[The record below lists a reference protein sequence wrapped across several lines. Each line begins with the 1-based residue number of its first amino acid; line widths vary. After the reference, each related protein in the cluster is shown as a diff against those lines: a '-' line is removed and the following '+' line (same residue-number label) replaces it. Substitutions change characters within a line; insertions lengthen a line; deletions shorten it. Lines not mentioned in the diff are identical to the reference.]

1 MKLASHSSSVDR
13 SRVLVTGIDSFTG
26 RHLKQHLEQSGFCVF
41 GTCLKNPSSST
52 DFVCNIT
59 DKDAIAQVLKTAR
72 PGYVIHLAGIS
83 FVGHPVM
90 EDFYRVNVLGT
101 QNLLDALVESDLV
114 LSKVILASS
123 ATVYGNQ
130 GLAVLDE
137 SICPMPAN
145 HYGMSKLAMEHVAR
159 TYFDKLPI
167 IVTRPFNY
175 VGVGQPE
182 HFVIPK
188 IVAHFKRGEKV
199 IELGNVE
206 VEREFN
212 DVRFACEVYKRLIEI
227 EQSGEIVNLCSSQGV
242 ALQTVIDTLN
252 ELAGYDIKVQVNP
265 AFVRANELPSLVGSA
280 DRLTRLIGEVT
291 SIPLKTTLR
300 TIFLA

>member
-1 MKLASHSSSVDR
+1 MASRSSSADQP
-13 SRVLVTGIDSFTG
+13 RVLVTGIDSFTG
-26 RHLKQHLEQSGFCVF
+26 QHLKQYLEQSGFCVF
-41 GTCLKNPSSST
+41 GTCLKPTGLSS
-52 DFVCNIT
+52 DYVCDIT
-59 DKDAIAQVLKTAR
+59 DKEAIAQVLAATR

-83 FVGHPVM
+83 FVGHSVV
-90 EDFYRVNVLGT
+90 EDFYRVNLLGT
-101 QNLLDALVESDLV
+101 QNLLDALVVSGLA
-114 LSKVILASS
+114 LNKVVLASS

-145 HYGMSKLAMEHVAR
+145 HYGMSKLAMEHLAR
-159 TYFDKLPI
+159 TYFVKLPI

-175 VGVGQPE
+175 VGVGQPT

-188 IVAHFKRGEKV
+188 MVAHFKRGEKV
-199 IELGNVE
+199 IELGNIA

-212 DVRFACEVYKRLIEI
+212 DVRFACEVYKRLLEI
-227 EQSGEIVNLCSSQGV
+227 EQHGEIVNLCSGRGV

-252 ELAGYDIKVQVNP
+252 ELAGYKIEVQVNP

-280 DRLTRLIGEVT
+280 AKLTDLVGEVMSVSLRDT
-291 SIPLKTTLR
+291 LKDMY
-300 TIFLA
+300 LA

>member
-1 MKLASHSSSVDR
+1 MASHSSSADQP
-13 SRVLVTGIDSFTG
+13 RVLVTGIDSFTG
-26 RHLKQHLEQSGFCVF
+26 QHLKQHLEQSGFCVF
-41 GTCLKNPSSST
+41 GTCRKPPAST
-52 DFVCNIT
+52 ADFVCDIT
-59 DKDAIAQVLKTAR
+59 NKNAIAQVLATTR

-83 FVGHPVM
+83 FVGHPVV

-101 QNLLDALVESDLV
+101 QNLLDALVESGLV
-114 LSKVILASS
+114 LNKVVLASS

-145 HYGMSKLAMEHVAR
+145 HYGISKLAMEHLAR
-159 TYFDKLPI
+159 TYFAKLPI

-188 IVAHFKRGEKV
+188 IVAHFKRGEKL
-199 IELGNVE
+199 IELGNIA

-212 DVRFACEVYKRLIEI
+212 DVRFACEVYKRLLEI
-227 EQSGEIVNLCSSQGV
+227 EPHGEIVNLCSGQGV
-242 ALQTVIDTLN
+242 ALQRVIDTLN
-252 ELAGYDIKVQVNP
+252 DLAGYNIDVRVNP
-265 AFVRANELPSLVGSA
+265 AFVRANELPSLVGSPNKLISLVGE
-280 DRLTRLIGEVT
+280 LTQVNLQQ
-291 SIPLKTTLR
+291 TLESMY
-300 TIFLA
+300 LNS

>member
-1 MKLASHSSSVDR
+1 LASHSSSVDR

>member
-1 MKLASHSSSVDR
+1 MKLASLSNSQQQP
-13 SRVLVTGIDSFTG
+13 RVLVTGIDSFTG
-26 RHLKQHLEQSGFCVF
+26 KHLKQHLEQSGFCVF
-41 GTCLKNPSSST
+41 GTCRKNPQSST
-52 DFVCNIT
+52 DFVCDIT
-59 DKDAIAQVLKTAR
+59 NKEAIAQVLKATR

-83 FVGHPVM
+83 FVGHKVV

-101 QNLLDALVESDLV
+101 QNLLDALVESGRV
-114 LSKVILASS
+114 FNKVILASS

-130 GLAVLDE
+130 DLAVLDE
-137 SICPMPAN
+137 GVCPMPAN
-145 HYGMSKLAMEHVAR
+145 HYGMSKLTMEHLAR

-188 IVAHFKRGEKV
+188 IVAHFKRGDKV
-199 IELGNVE
+199 IELGNIS

-212 DVRFACEVYKRLIEI
+212 DVRFACEVYRQLLEI
-227 EQSGEIVNLCSSQGV
+227 EHSGEIVNLCSGKGV

-252 ELAGYDIKVQVNP
+252 QLAGYEIDVQVNS

-280 DRLTRLIGEVT
+280 DKLKRLIGQVE
-291 SIPLKTTLR
+291 SISLAGTLKGMY
-300 TIFLA
+300 LA

>member
-1 MKLASHSSSVDR
+1 MASHSSSVDR

>member
-1 MKLASHSSSVDR
+1 MKLASLSSSVEQP
-13 SRVLVTGIDSFTG
+13 RVLVTGIDSFTG
-26 RHLKQHLEQSGFCVF
+26 KRLKQHLEQSGFCVF
-41 GTCLKNPSSST
+41 GTCLKPTGSSA
-52 DFVCNIT
+52 DFVCDIT
-59 DKDAIAQVLKTAR
+59 DKQAIEKVLKTTR

-83 FVGHPVM
+83 FVGHKVV

-101 QNLLDALVESDLV
+101 QNLLDAMVESGLV
-114 LSKVILASS
+114 FYKVILASS

-137 SICPMPAN
+137 GVCPMPAN

-188 IVAHFKRGEKV
+188 IVSHFKRGDKV
-199 IELGNVE
+199 IELGNIS

-212 DVRFACEVYKRLIEI
+212 DVLFACEVYKRLLEI
-227 EQSGEIVNLCSSQGV
+227 EHSGEIVNLCSGKGV

-252 ELAGYDIKVQVNP
+252 QLAGYEIDVQVNP
-265 AFVRANELPSLVGSA
+265 AFVRANELQSLVGSA
-280 DRLTRLIGEVT
+280 DKLKRLIGQVE
-291 SIPLKTTLR
+291 SISLAGTLKDMY
-300 TIFLA
+300 LA